1 MLTLMKPLAA
11 LSAAAALAACAHAK
25 QAPEAETSEAKTTAE
40 ETGPTA
46 ELRSAS
52 FITSD
57 LDASV
62 KFYTEYLGYY
72 VLGTSEIEAE
82 KSRAVVGAKGDAR
95 VRYASLAPAMW
106 SKENSAY
113 AGVSFI
119 EIEGAEGSPFD
130 QNGTR
135 ASRAGELVLA
145 HRVTNIDEIARR
157 MIADGVPVVAPLGLS
172 GSGKS
177 HSMAVLDP
185 NGVRVEMY
193 EY

>member
-1 MLTLMKPLAA
+1 MTARIKSLITIATVSIMF
-11 LSAAAALAACAHAK
+11 ACTHA
-25 QAPEAETSEAKTTAE
+25 QPATTAE
-40 ETGPTA
+40 KAETDAENTAPTA
-46 ELRSAS
+46 QLRSAS

-72 VLGTSEIEAE
+72 ALGTSEIEAE

-106 SKENSAY
+106 SKENSTY

-130 QNGTR
+130 QDGTR

-157 MIADGVPVVAPLGLS
+157 MDRRRRARCRAVGPFRLRQVAFNG
-172 GSGKS
+172 GSRPKWRS
-177 HSMAVLDP
+177 
-185 NGVRVEMY
+185 R
-193 EY
+193 

>member
-1 MLTLMKPLAA
+1 MATFIKPLAA
-11 LSAAAALAACAHAK
+11 AAMAATLTACAHA
-25 QAPEAETSEAKTTAE
+25 QPASVSENTDTNYE
-40 ETGPTA
+40 DITPTA
-46 ELRSAS
+46 QLRSAS

-72 VLGTSEIEAE
+72 VMGTSEIEAE

-106 SKENSAY
+106 SKEDSAY

-145 HRVTNIDEIARR
+145 HRVTNIKEIARR
-157 MIADGVPVVAPLGLS
+157 MEADGVPVVAPLGLS

-177 HSMAVLDP
+177 QSMAVLDP
-185 NGVRVEMY
+185 NGIRVEMY